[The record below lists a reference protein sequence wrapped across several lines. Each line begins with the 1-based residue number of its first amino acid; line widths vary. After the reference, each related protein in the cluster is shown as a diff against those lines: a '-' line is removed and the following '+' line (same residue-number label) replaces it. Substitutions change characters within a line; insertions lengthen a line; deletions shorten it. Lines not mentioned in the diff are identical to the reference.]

1 MIDNIKSKEIKE
13 RLTITSTQRVFDC
26 EDLRKHIFS
35 FLSMK
40 YKIIIGECNG
50 LQITPKNYIKL
61 WGTGF
66 PRREVI
72 YVDDLADAVI
82 YFMNKRVS
90 HSLINIGTSKDRS
103 IREFAKLILKIL
115 NIKLKVKFDNEKK
128 LDGVKRKVLD
138 TSLARKYGWKPKIN
152 LEDAVIKTFNDLRKN
167 FSKIR

>member
-1 MIDNIKSKEIKE
+1 MIINYNLFSSHFIPAIIK
-13 RLTITSTQRVFDC
+13 
-26 EDLRKHIFS
+26 
-35 FLSMK
+35 
-40 YKIIIGECNG
+40 KIYLAKLE
-50 LQITPKNYIKL
+50 KKSYIKL
-61 WGTGF
+61 WGTGL

-72 YVDDLADAVI
+72 YVDDLANAII
-82 YFMNKRVS
+82 YFMNKKVK

-115 NIKLKVKFDNEKK
+115 SIKLKVKFDNEKK